1 MEKIEVSVG
10 ELVDK
15 LSILEIKL
23 ENISDSLKKK
33 EVEKEYSILKE
44 YCNKYIT
51 KETYLYYLL
60 KFINYK
66 IWNLTDIVKKNNILE
81 QANKINQDSIHFVK
95 YTNKLLL
102 EYGNTYKEIFDYNQ
116 KRFRIKNF
124 LNIKFNSGIK
134 EQKSYNNTCCKINV
148 NSEEILLDKIPEIN
162 SLLIEYDYV
171 TFETGSDYINE
182 KINKIFHNVF
192 PNILPL
198 NELNGL
204 NITTEISIENYSLSN
219 DYKLVYDFIP
229 IIYDTSGYLGDVI
242 HVLSIINE
250 KFYETGKKGI
260 LVINEV
266 HESFR
271 FGLEKT
277 HEDTYDVFI
286 NERYIFQYYTLYSF
300 PPLLSDI
307 NYEPDIKHIIAAKLY
322 CKEAIKNDDIR
333 EIYNNAPYRINLS
346 LWRNDDWYLNPMNVS
361 FEKTYNIKRWGHHKW
376 LNIQKDNKYENYV
389 IINVNPRRTISNINF
404 KEVFNNFAAKYK
416 LLFICNNEDDYYHF
430 VSEYLNNISIIPCHI
445 CKSFSEVCTIISSCK
460 LFIGGLSMFLTIAHA
475 TQVQHFVGIKNDC
488 VEQKLYCNIKE
499 VFPTSNMYIEDI
511 SRIYKNPDF

>member
-148 NSEEILLDKIPEIN
+148 NSEEILLDKIPEI
-162 SLLIEYDYV
+162 I
-171 TFETGSDYINE
+171 T
-182 KINKIFHNVF
+182 
-192 PNILPL
+192 LPH
-198 NELNGL
+198 
-204 NITTEISIENYSLSN
+204 
-219 DYKLVYDFIP
+219 YKLFNALQCY
-229 IIYDTSGYLGDVI
+229 YS
-242 HVLSIINE
+242 
-250 KFYETGKKGI
+250 
-260 LVINEV
+260 
-266 HESFR
+266 
-271 FGLEKT
+271 KT
-277 HEDTYDVFI
+277 
-286 NERYIFQYYTLYSF
+286 
-300 PPLLSDI
+300 
-307 NYEPDIKHIIAAKLY
+307 
-322 CKEAIKNDDIR
+322 
-333 EIYNNAPYRINLS
+333 
-346 LWRNDDWYLNPMNVS
+346 
-361 FEKTYNIKRWGHHKW
+361 
-376 LNIQKDNKYENYV
+376 
-389 IINVNPRRTISNINF
+389 
-404 KEVFNNFAAKYK
+404 
-416 LLFICNNEDDYYHF
+416 
-430 VSEYLNNISIIPCHI
+430 
-445 CKSFSEVCTIISSCK
+445 KSFTPLHI
-460 LFIGGLSMFLTIAHA
+460 
-475 TQVQHFVGIKNDC
+475 
-488 VEQKLYCNIKE
+488 
-499 VFPTSNMYIEDI
+499 
-511 SRIYKNPDF
+511 